1 MLFFLCISLFGGLKY
16 STSLTKMELNKR
28 DKSNKNM
35 LKICV
40 KHDILST
47 YTHLISSTHKKL
59 WGLFY
64 AKTFYKW
71 REKTLWKDKN

>member
-1 MLFFLCISLFGGLKY
+1 MARNIILAIFLCISLFGGLKY

-28 DKSNKNM
+28 DKSNKNL
-35 LKICV
+35 LKLCV

-47 YTHLISSTHKKL
+47 YAHLSAFTHKKL

-64 AKTFYKW
+64 AKTFYQW
-71 REKTLWKDKN
+71 Q